1 MMTSSNREVYEGK
14 ILETL
19 VKNSERLAVVEHK
32 LTEVKS
38 EVKKVDSKLENID
51 SRLVNVET
59 EVKAVRADLKELD
72 NRVTGQ
78 IQELDRKLSSKLN
91 WLFTILVGIGGGILA
106 TLYSQPILNALSHL
120 K

>member
-19 VKNSERLAVVEHK
+19 VKNSERLAVVEFQ
-32 LTEVKS
+32 LTDVKS
-38 EVKKVDSKLENID
+38 EVKKINSKVENID

-59 EVKAVRADLKELD
+59 EVKAIRTDLKELD
-72 NRVTGQ
+72 N
-78 IQELDRKLSSKLN
+78 KLSSKLN